1 MGSAR
6 RVEVECPYC
15 SARQVE
21 PAAIVSTY
29 CRSCGKHIR
38 VGRDR
43 KTRVDPESRRLK
55 QFSPRDAWAAAPEGP
70 GPAADARPE
79 GELGQAP
86 GREETVSRLVPPA
99 LSPAGVPKPDGE
111 PAPLFG
117 RVTERSNRNE
127 DSANLERF
135 RASRSRIRNPRRSE
149 KVRCFSCLTT
159 FETLLSAKTADC
171 PDCGAPVNLGD
182 FEISKPCRE
191 NISTHGQ
198 VTINRSG
205 TLHCDRVEAS
215 SLKIFGEFL
224 GEIECREDV
233 IVKGIVRVT
242 GDLRCVRLEIGK
254 DAQVEVKGVV
264 ECPSVSVDGSL
275 LARELVTKSLVIG
288 SFGSV
293 EAPVKT
299 RSLRTDDGGMLN
311 GVLEIIR
318 AKAVVGG

>member
-1 MGSAR
+1 M
-6 RVEVECPYC
+6 
-15 SARQVE
+15 E

-29 CRSCGKHIR
+29 CRACGKHIR

-43 KTRVDPESRRLK
+43 KTRVDPESRRLQ
-55 QFSPRDAWAAAPEGP
+55 QFSPKDAWEPASSGPEPDAAASAPKPEPEPEPVEKP
-70 GPAADARPE
+70 GTAPTFEPA
-79 GELGQAP
+79 
-86 GREETVSRLVPPA
+86 VSRLVPPD
-99 LSPAGVPKPDGE
+99 LSSEGTSKLDGP

-117 RVTERSNRNE
+117 LAAERSARNE
-127 DSANLERF
+127 DSSSLERF

-171 PDCGAPVNLGD
+171 PDCGAAVNLGD

-242 GDLRCVRLEIGK
+242 GDLRCLRLEIGK

-264 ECPSVSVDGSL
+264 VCPSVLVDGSL
-275 LARELVTKSLVIG
+275 LARELVTETLVIG

-299 RSLRTDDGGMLN
+299 RSLRTDEGGMLN
-311 GVLEIIR
+311 GVLEILR
-318 AKAVVGG
+318 SKAVVGG